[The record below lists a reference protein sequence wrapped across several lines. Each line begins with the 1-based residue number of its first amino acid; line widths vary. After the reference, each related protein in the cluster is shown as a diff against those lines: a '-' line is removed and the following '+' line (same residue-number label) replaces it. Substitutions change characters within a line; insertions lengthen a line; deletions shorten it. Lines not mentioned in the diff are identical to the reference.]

1 MNVTA
6 NTFSGRVKAVT
17 MANVMAEV
25 VIETGG
31 EPGLMVAAVPRSM
44 VEGLNIRV
52 GDLVTA
58 LVNPADIIVAKD

>member
-17 MANVMAEV
+17 TANVMAEL

-31 EPGLMVAAVPRSM
+31 EPRELVAVVPRSM

-52 GDLVTA
+52 GDSVTA
-58 LVNPADIIVAKD
+58 LVNPADVIVSKG

>member
-6 NTFSGRVKAVT
+6 NAFSGRVKVVT

-31 EPGLMVAAVPRSM
+31 EPGLLVAAVPRSM

-58 LVNPADIIVAKD
+58 QVNPADIIVAKG